1 MKKGLKKII
10 NNLVIESLNYLNSY
24 DLNGFCP
31 IFFNEKKI
39 GYINEKNYNFLFSK
53 GFFEEGAINIDNIL
67 SRNTYFFD
75 EVFEFLI
82 NHKYLVTELR
92 EKCPVFDQDCTKPRT
107 KFSHNTKFG
116 LNEVFSV
123 ERALLSIFGFPA
135 YGVHMNGW
143 KIKKGG
149 FQFLMA
155 KRSKNVRNFT
165 GLYDNL
171 VGGGQPSEISII
183 ENLKKESLE
192 EANIDNHQLSNVKF
206 STPIK
211 YLHTQ
216 NNNFSPA
223 VIFSYD
229 LEISNFNS
237 IKNNDGE
244 IESFHFFSTSE
255 IFDLLG
261 KKLVKPNCILPI
273 LDFLV
278 KRKKEL
284 FSNKTIN
291 EIKKLI

>member
-1 MKKGLKKII
+1 MKKVI
-10 NNLVIESLNYLNSY
+10 NNLVIESLNCLNSY
-24 DLNGFCP
+24 DLKGLIP

-39 GYINEKNYNFLFSK
+39 GYINEKNYNFLLSK
-53 GFFEEGAINIDNIL
+53 GFFQEGEININNVL
-67 SRNTYFFD
+67 SKNTYFFD

-82 NHKYLVTELR
+82 NNNYLKTELR

-107 KFSHNTKFG
+107 KFSHITKFG
-116 LNEVFSV
+116 LNETFKV

-143 KIKKGG
+143 KIKNGG

-155 KRSKNVRNFT
+155 KRSKNVRNFM

-171 VGGGQPSEISII
+171 VGGGQPSEISIF

-192 EANIDNHQLSNVKF
+192 EANLDHGQLSNAKF
-206 STPIK
+206 STSIK
-211 YLHTQ
+211 YVHMQ

-229 LEISNFNS
+229 LETSNLNS

-244 IESFHFFSTSE
+244 IESFHYFTTTE
-255 IFDLLG
+255 IFELLE
-261 KKLVKPNCILPI
+261 KKLIKPNCILPI

-278 KRKKEL
+278 KREKEL

>member
-1 MKKGLKKII
+1 MRKVI
-10 NNLVIESLNYLNSY
+10 NNLVIESLNWLNSY
-24 DLNGFCP
+24 DLKGFFP

-53 GFFEEGAINIDNIL
+53 GFFQKGKINIDNIL
-67 SRNTYFFD
+67 SKNIYFFD

-82 NHKYLVTELR
+82 NNNYLETELR

-107 KFSHNTKFG
+107 KFSQINKFG
-116 LNEVFSV
+116 LNEVFRI
-123 ERALLSIFGFPA
+123 ERALLSMFGFPA

-143 KIKKGG
+143 KIKNGG

-155 KRSKNVRNFT
+155 KRSKNVRNFM

-171 VGGGQPSEISII
+171 VGGGQPSDISII

-192 EANIDNHQLSNVKF
+192 EANLNNDQLSNVKF

-211 YLHTQ
+211 YVHTQ

-229 LEISNFNS
+229 LEITHLNS

-244 IESFHFFSTSE
+244 IESFHYFTTFE
-255 IFDLLG
+255 IFELLS
-261 KKLVKPNCILPI
+261 KKLIKPNCILPI

-278 KRKKEL
+278 KREKEL